1 MTGPKH
7 YAAIQG
13 AHAVAPQQRIPMP
26 PVKTYSNGIDWIAVE
41 RAARG
46 ELRADALTPAELR
59 EAALWLAKAGTARAA
74 ISTQLCV
81 YERLVKE
88 WQAEEG
94 LLADTDLCSRP
105 KCRRA
110 SHARG
115 LCAPCYSQQRI
126 LERQQKAAL
135 AVAA

>member
-1 MTGPKH
+1 MTSIRRYDGVRGTRTLSPH
-7 YAAIQG
+7 RSF
-13 AHAVAPQQRIPMP
+13 PTPLE
-26 PVKTYSNGIDWIAVE
+26 TYSNGIDWIAVE

-46 ELRADALTPAELR
+46 ELRADALNPAEVR
-59 EAALWLAKAGTARAA
+59 EAAIWLAKAGTARKA

-94 LLADTDLCSRP
+94 LLPDSDLCSRP
-105 KCRRA
+105 NCRRA
-110 SHARG
+110 SSGRG
-115 LCAPCYSQQRI
+115 LCAPCLWHQRI
-126 LERQQKAAL
+126 LDRRAKADL